1 ESEAPAAVAG
11 AAPCWTARTETPRT
25 DAVCEQIETIG
36 TSMRLAGY
44 NTITLEGLQKLV
56 RHMLEL
62 QCNHAR
68 LLERE
73 NSVLCDFIN
82 REMKMTGSDPRI
94 AELGKRIAALSN
106 AKLT

>member
-1 ESEAPAAVAG
+1 
-11 AAPCWTARTETPRT
+11 
-25 DAVCEQIETIG
+25 
-36 TSMRLAGY
+36 MRLAGY

-62 QCNHAR
+62 QRNHAR

-106 AKLT
+106 AKLTP